1 MDKKLLMMALLITT
15 GLATHAQEKLTR
27 YQVRNAITVR
37 TPIMNDSIN
46 PKGEK
51 HTAKALLQTPVV
63 LDLANAPTQMT
74 AADTAG
80 LVTFAKA
87 DKDNLLYLI
96 KTQLRAER
104 FMKGKLKV
112 TSPV

>member
-51 HTAKALLQTPVV
+51 HTAKAFATNTGSTRPCQCTDSNDSCRIQPVWS
-63 LDLANAPTQMT
+63 PSR
-74 AADTAG
+74 
-80 LVTFAKA
+80 K
-87 DKDNLLYLI
+87 LI
-96 KTQLRAER
+96 KTIC
-104 FMKGKLKV
+104 F
-112 TSPV
+112 T

>member
-63 LDLANAPTQMT
+63 LDLANAPTQQKPP
-74 AADTAG
+74 
-80 LVTFAKA
+80 LPIQPVWSPSRK
-87 DKDNLLYLI
+87 LI
-96 KTQLRAER
+96 KTIC
-104 FMKGKLKV
+104 F
-112 TSPV
+112 T

>member
-1 MDKKLLMMALLITT
+1 MDKKLLMMALSITT

-63 LDLANAPTQMT
+63 LDLAECTDSN
-74 AADTAG
+74 DSCRYSRSG
-80 LVTFAKA
+80 H
-87 DKDNLLYLI
+87 
-96 KTQLRAER
+96 LRE
-104 FMKGKLKV
+104 
-112 TSPV
+112 S

>member
-46 PKGEK
+46 RKEKNTQPKHCYK
-51 HTAKALLQTPVV
+51 H
-63 LDLANAPTQMT
+63 
-74 AADTAG
+74 
-80 LVTFAKA
+80 
-87 DKDNLLYLI
+87 
-96 KTQLRAER
+96 R
-104 FMKGKLKV
+104 
-112 TSPV
+112 

>member
-1 MDKKLLMMALLITT
+1 MDKKLLMMALLMTT

-51 HTAKALLQTPVV
+51 QGAKP
-63 LDLANAPTQMT
+63 
-74 AADTAG
+74 
-80 LVTFAKA
+80 K
-87 DKDNLLYLI
+87 
-96 KTQLRAER
+96 
-104 FMKGKLKV
+104 
-112 TSPV
+112 

>member
-80 LVTFAKA
+80 LVTC
-87 DKDNLLYLI
+87 LLYFLCLLFF
-96 KTQLRAER
+96 QL
-104 FMKGKLKV
+104 LLLLPCL
-112 TSPV
+112 S

>member
-46 PKGEK
+46 PKEK
-51 HTAKALLQTPVV
+51 THSQSIATNTGSTRPCQCT
-63 LDLANAPTQMT
+63 DSN
-74 AADTAG
+74 DSCRYSRSG
-80 LVTFAKA
+80 H
-87 DKDNLLYLI
+87 
-96 KTQLRAER
+96 LRE
-104 FMKGKLKV
+104 
-112 TSPV
+112 S